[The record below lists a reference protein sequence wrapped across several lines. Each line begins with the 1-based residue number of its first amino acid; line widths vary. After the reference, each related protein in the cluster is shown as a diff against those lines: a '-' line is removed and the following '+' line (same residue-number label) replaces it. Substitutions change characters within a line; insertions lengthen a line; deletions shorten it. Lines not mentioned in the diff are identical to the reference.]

1 MPENAMSSHLSTDG
15 GRLGSELAPAGGA
28 LLSSDDFG
36 SSVERTAKLHPLW
49 QVVQALEWPGGSSGL
64 SGDGEELI

>member
-1 MPENAMSSHLSTDG
+1 MKP
-15 GRLGSELAPAGGA
+15 RLGA

-49 QVVQALEWPGGSSGL
+49 REQSRRGL
-64 SGDGEELI
+64 SSIRGRVGAAGGLQWGALR

>member
-1 MPENAMSSHLSTDG
+1 MAIVARFIVLDQHRT
-15 GRLGSELAPAGGA
+15 GA

-49 QVVQALEWPGGSSGL
+49 LG
-64 SGDGEELI
+64 